1 MYIISTGRK
10 LLIDMGRKVFLTV
23 LLCLISISS
32 TCVKPANAITVSL
45 GLSTYYKGQNV
56 QIILDGVPP
65 NFGMIFSIFDPNGI
79 RQDYW
84 IMQSSSPGSYS
95 VYWPTYPGFK
105 SGVYQLVVAAAETGV
120 NVQKF
125 FTLED
130 IPLPQEIE
138 ENLSAS
144 ELAGIIEK
152 FVRANAANYLL
163 KLSPN
168 FAINVLKNMSMPA
181 ASDLINELNATTAFG
196 YIEALDAILASKLLE
211 NVNVNH
217 SANIIP
223 NLGITDAANIFSV
236 MNSSIASAIIEE
248 MNSTAAAKVIEKI
261 PVPIA
266 SEIVKEL
273 DLDVVVD
280 IFEEMKKKF
289 TVAVIAEWMSARDL
303 DALIAVLDRLDAVIL
318 NNVFGG
324 LSVHDR
330 KTLYLDLSPEVAST
344 INIDLLPLPD
354 LTITMIELTS
364 QEGVGYVLTSVVNN
378 LGKVETDPFKVIFK
392 ANSTIFGELSIS
404 SLDADES
411 TTISYAWNPLVQGK
425 YSLAVAVDSSNT
437 VLEIDETNNDNKKL
451 CILRLPDLTIEF
463 GQLSLVYT
471 ENIISDFSVKVSNFG
486 EENVPFSVQL
496 KANQVV
502 VDTWNIPSLDVGSV
516 TTIRLSWM
524 PETSGYFSMEVIVDP
539 LDLVLEEDEQN
550 NVAQI
555 GVMVEAGKRV
565 SSMFNLITTF
575 TIVVVAALC
584 LFYPLR
590 NRTRSLLNFIS
601 PSTFFYP

>member
-1 MYIISTGRK
+1 
-10 LLIDMGRKVFLTV
+10 
-23 LLCLISISS
+23 
-32 TCVKPANAITVSL
+32 
-45 GLSTYYKGQNV
+45 V

-65 NFGMIFSIFDPNGI
+65 NFGMVFSIFDPNGI
-79 RQDYW
+79 RQDNW

-105 SGVYQLVVAAAETGV
+105 SGVYQVIVAASDTGV

-130 IPLPQEIE
+130 IPLPNEIE
-138 ENLSAS
+138 NYLSAS

-181 ASDLINELNATTAFG
+181 ASDLINELNSTNAFG
-196 YIEALDAILASKLLE
+196 YIEALDAILASRLLE

-217 SANIIP
+217 SANIFQ
-223 NLGITDAANIFSV
+223 NLRISDAANIFSK

-266 SEIVKEL
+266 SEIVKEF
-273 DLDVVVD
+273 DPDVVVD
-280 IFEEMKKKF
+280 VFEELKKKS
-289 TVAVIAEWMSARDL
+289 TVAVITEWMSAGEL
-303 DALIAVLDRLDAVIL
+303 EALVAVLDRLDAVIL
-318 NNVFGG
+318 NKVFGG

-330 KTLYLDLSPEVAST
+330 KTLYLDLSPEVAAT
-344 INIDLLPLPD
+344 INIDLLPLSD
-354 LTITMIELTS
+354 LTITTIELTS
-364 QEGVGYVLTSVVNN
+364 QDGVGYVLTSVVTN
-378 LGKVETDPFKVIFK
+378 LGKVEADPFKVTFK

-404 SLDADES
+404 NLDVDAS
-411 TTISYAWNPLVQGK
+411 TTISYTWNPLVQGQ
-425 YSLAVAVDSSNT
+425 YGLTVTVDSSDI
-437 VLEIDETNNDNKKL
+437 VMEIDETNNDKKTL
-451 CILRLPDLTIEF
+451 CILRLPDLSIEF
-463 GQLSLVYT
+463 EQLPVIYT
-471 ENIISDFSVKVSNFG
+471 ENIISDISVKVSNFG

-502 VDTWNIPSLDVGSV
+502 VDTRNIPSLDFGSV
-516 TTIRLSWM
+516 TTFSLSWI
-524 PETSGYFSMEVIVDP
+524 PETSGNFSMEVIVDP

-565 SSMFNLITTF
+565 SSMFNPITTLAI
-575 TIVVVAALC
+575 IVATALC
-584 LFYPLR
+584 LLYLLR

-601 PSTFFYP
+601 PSTIFFLKRGF